1 MQRVA
6 ARTAALAVFCG
17 LSLLM
22 AGCGSS
28 REYAIPEG
36 VCGVPVG
43 EKELSALLPDGEKL
57 DVTGTSIVTKS
68 GSNCDVSVDDFPAV
82 SLTVEQVDKFYDPM
96 SKQESFRFTNRK
108 KMAPLPFD
116 GAGAMGDKN
125 VMISTSCGLP
135 EADHLVVLLI
145 ARDRSGKDVDTHRS
159 DMEAFVVDLVPQVKT
174 AMGCPGSS

>member
-1 MQRVA
+1 MKKGFRAGVA
-6 ARTAALAVFCG
+6 VALLG
-17 LSLLM
+17 LSLLTS
-22 AGCGSS
+22 GCGSS
-28 REYAIPEG
+28 REYAIPES

-57 DVTGTSIVTKS
+57 EVTDTSIVTKS

-96 SKQESFRFTNRK
+96 SKHESFRFTNRK

-116 GAGAMGDKN
+116 GSGATGDRN
-125 VMISTSCGLP
+125 IMISTSCGLP

-145 ARDRSGKDVDTHRS
+145 ARDKSGKDVTEHRS
-159 DMEAFVVDLVPQVKT
+159 GMEAFMVDFVPKVKK
-174 AMGCPGSS
+174 AMACSA

>member
-1 MQRVA
+1 MKKRFRAGAAVA
-6 ARTAALAVFCG
+6 LLG
-17 LSLLM
+17 LSLLTS
-22 AGCGSS
+22 GCGSS
-28 REYAIPEG
+28 REYAIPEN

-57 DVTGTSIVTKS
+57 EVTDTSIVTKS

-96 SKQESFRFTNRK
+96 SKHESFRFTNRK

-116 GAGAMGDKN
+116 GSGATGDKN
-125 VMISTSCGLP
+125 IMISTSCGLP

-145 ARDRSGKDVDTHRS
+145 ARDKSGKDVTDHRS
-159 DMEAFVVDLVPQVKT
+159 DMEAFMVDFVPRVKK
-174 AMGCPGSS
+174 AMACSA